1 MGNFARDQENGN
13 NVNTRLRHGALLSFC
28 LFTALPLYRVG
39 MRILLYPLD
48 TIKVNKQVHTNS
60 RMHIGSISTCSN
72 GDSHKGK
79 ATMKNERPFFLF
91 SFISKYGIKG
101 LYNGFSSLTTIPA
114 TSLYFCCFQ
123 YLKLKSTHFD
133 EKLTEEKKNSEQN
146 NFVKFRSYFSL
157 ALLAEAISCVVFVP
171 IDVVK
176 ERLQAQKY
184 LKLKEHCKSYHLVK
198 ELVKREG
205 FFRLYRGYSSTCLTY
220 GMFGGS
226 FFFFQNVKWKNKEK
240 HNFTKNVYKCK
251 VGKELMKKLEVE
263 PSYFNT
269 FKLNLICS
277 FLSGLIT
284 SPLEVVRIR
293 FQLQERNKTSF
304 YYNNSFDGIKKLWRE
319 EGGSFLNLFKGNL
332 YRCSLVCLS
341 MTINVTIMDMY
352 KNIVCS
358 SHEKDGHT
366 TNINN

>member
-1 MGNFARDQENGN
+1 MDEIEKGGRDGEMLQTFYGS
-13 NVNTRLRHGALLSFC
+13 VIASTVS
-28 LFTALPLYRVG
+28 
-39 MRILLYPLD
+39 RILLYPLD

-60 RMHIGSISTCSN
+60 RMHIGSSSSGSN

-91 SFISKYGIKG
+91 SFINKYGIKG

-123 YLKLKSTHFD
+123 YLKLKSTLFD
-133 EKLTEEKKNSEQN
+133 EKLTEEKKNYEQS
-146 NFVKFRSYFSL
+146 NFVKFRSYFSI

-171 IDVVK
+171 IDVIK

-184 LKLKEHCKSYHLVK
+184 LKLKEYCKSYHLAK
-198 ELVKREG
+198 ELVNREG
-205 FFRLYRGYSSTCLTY
+205 LFR
-220 GMFGGS
+220 
-226 FFFFQNVKWKNKEK
+226 
-240 HNFTKNVYKCK
+240 

-293 FQLQERNKTSF
+293 FQLQERNRTSF

-341 MTINVTIMDMY
+341 MTINVTILDMY
-352 KNIVCS
+352 KKIVCS
-358 SHEKDGHT
+358 SHEKGGHT
-366 TNINN
+366 TNTNN